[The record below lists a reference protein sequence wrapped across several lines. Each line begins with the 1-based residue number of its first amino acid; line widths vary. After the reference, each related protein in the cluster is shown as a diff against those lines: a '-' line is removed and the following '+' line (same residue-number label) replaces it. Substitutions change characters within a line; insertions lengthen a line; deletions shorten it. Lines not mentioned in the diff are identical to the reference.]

1 MKHAPLTP
9 SPSPPLPLKGRERC
23 SSPLEGRE
31 RCSSPLKGRE
41 RCSSPFKGEAGR
53 GMGNVFHTKQSGF
66 TLVEMAIVLVI
77 IALLMGGVMKGQSL
91 LGQAK
96 VRNLIS
102 DLEGISSAVAAY
114 QDRYRKTPGD
124 DDQAA
129 VRWSGAISGNGNGIV
144 EGCYNAATTCAG
156 GVTTNGNTSESAH
169 FWNHL
174 RAADFTAGQSGSGVL
189 ALPKNAVGGYLG
201 VQTGAAV
208 GLEMLVVCSANLTG
222 RLAGAVDTQL
232 DDGQPDT
239 GRVRATQIP
248 AQNSLPATTAPATST
263 RYVDDDTT

>member
-1 MKHAPLTP
+1 M
-9 SPSPPLPLKGRERC
+9 SQS
-23 SSPLEGRE
+23 
-31 RCSSPLKGRE
+31 
-41 RCSSPFKGEAGR
+41 
-53 GMGNVFHTKQSGF
+53 KQSGF
-66 TLVEMAIVLVI
+66 TLVEIAIVLAI

-96 VRNLIS
+96 VRNLIN
-102 DLEGISSAVAAY
+102 DLEGVASAVAAY

-129 VRWSGAISGNGNGIV
+129 VRWSGAVSGNGNGIV
-144 EGCYNAATTCAG
+144 EGCYNAATTCTAG
-156 GVTTNGNTSESAH
+156 VSSGGITSESTH

-174 RAADFTAGQSGSGVL
+174 RAADFTTGQSGSGVL
-189 ALPKNAVGGYLG
+189 ALPKNATGGYLG

-208 GLEMLVVCSANLTG
+208 GLETLVVCSANLTG

-239 GRVRATQIP
+239 GRVRATQIVTS
-248 AQNSLPATTAPATST
+248 NTLPATTAPATPT
-263 RYVDDDTT
+263 RYVDDDSTLYVLCKSI